1 MDATTPEVHLRPRYG
16 DRLADAKAGVGK
28 ELEEEPPVI
37 GNLSQQ
43 SLELVLGHS
52 LHVLVVSLGRPA
64 DPNTCRW
71 VRPDQTLFKRCR
83 EQRPHWGEHLPH
95 ASRRQ
100 PAPGKL
106 GGKLL
111 HVPRLD
117 RRKLHPAE
125 ETDGITLE

>member
-1 MDATTPEVHLRPRYG
+1 
-16 DRLADAKAGVGK
+16 
-28 ELEEEPPVI
+28 
-37 GNLSQQ
+37 
-43 SLELVLGHS
+43 
-52 LHVLVVSLGRPA
+52 
-64 DPNTCRW
+64 TCRW

-125 ETDGITLE
+125 ETDGIPLEERLVVGGSMRPAATRSPSGVALDPFRSVLAERHL